1 MNEIIEKENK
11 IENMIYE
18 IRGVQIMLDSDLAK
32 LYECAN
38 GTKTINQ
45 AVKRHI
51 NKFPERYMFQL
62 TKEELNDICGP
73 KVGPQISKSRVLP
86 FVFTEQG
93 VASIATILHTRV
105 ADEISMRIIDA
116 FIYMRRYLSSDNK
129 NTILLNHETR
139 ILKLEESFNKFNNK
153 CNSIIY
159 EGKIYDAYSIM
170 LDILNEAKEEII
182 IIDNYVNK
190 ELLDTLRKIDK
201 KIIILS
207 KNIDDELVKKYKI
220 QYKNVIF
227 INNNPF
233 HDRYIVLDRK
243 EVYVS
248 GMSLKDIGKKYTY
261 INKVNESI
269 FISELLK
276 RINDVL

>member
-1 MNEIIEKENK
+1 
-11 IENMIYE
+11 
-18 IRGVQIMLDSDLAK
+18 ML
-32 LYECAN
+32 
-38 GTKTINQ
+38 
-45 AVKRHI
+45 
-51 NKFPERYMFQL
+51 
-62 TKEELNDICGP
+62 
-73 KVGPQISKSRVLP
+73 
-86 FVFTEQG
+86 
-93 VASIATILHTRV
+93 ATILHTRV

-190 ELLDTLRKIDK
+190 ELLDK

-248 GMSLKDIGKKYTY
+248 GMSLKDIGKNTA
-261 INKVNESI
+261 I
-269 FISELLK
+269 FIKLMSLYLL
-276 RINDVL
+276 IS

>member
-1 MNEIIEKENK
+1 
-11 IENMIYE
+11 
-18 IRGVQIMLDSDLAK
+18 ML
-32 LYECAN
+32 
-38 GTKTINQ
+38 
-45 AVKRHI
+45 
-51 NKFPERYMFQL
+51 
-62 TKEELNDICGP
+62 
-73 KVGPQISKSRVLP
+73 
-86 FVFTEQG
+86 
-93 VASIATILHTRV
+93 ATILHTRV

-220 QYKNVIF
+220 QYKNAIF